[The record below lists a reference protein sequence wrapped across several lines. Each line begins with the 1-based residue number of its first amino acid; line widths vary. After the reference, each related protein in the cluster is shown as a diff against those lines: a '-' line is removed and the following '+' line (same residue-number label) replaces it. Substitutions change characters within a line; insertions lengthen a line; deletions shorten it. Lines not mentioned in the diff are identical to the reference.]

1 MLDELLYQF
10 STLPDL
16 SSTVPVP
23 VPVRFNVILKIPF
36 LTDHRQFG
44 GAVDGTRE
52 WVTNERHRSATL
64 NS

>member
-1 MLDELLYQF
+1 MLDEPLYQF

-23 VPVRFNVILKIPF
+23 VQFNVILKIPF